1 MLELPIVREN
11 RLQNT
16 VSSCAVECDGSRS
29 GLGREDSH
37 ALDLF
42 YWYSENAMNSRR
54 LAAVAWVL
62 TVAFCTWV
70 ATAIGAESAA
80 APAEGVGPPPVVP
93 EPADLPAPP
102 IAIESAVP
110 PVRPLP
116 ATEPEPLTSP
126 ALDTELAAPEA
137 APVEPSELN
146 PEMEALDVPSAELE
160 SRVAPVSPMPRMA
173 EPSET
178 SKAESAGSEHL
189 KGSGLGD
196 KALAGPVFCP
206 NGRPC
211 SDFFDCDPCCPYW
224 SVSGGAIALKRSD
237 AFSLPLLAGG
247 NEFDVEHFN
256 FDLEVGPRVDVIYHV
271 PSGWE
276 FEALYYGV
284 GSWASLHPFENGN
297 LQLLGVEPEPI
308 DVDSALF
315 RYGSELY
322 STEFNLRRRMDW
334 LTPLIGF
341 RWVEL
346 EEQFGVAGLEPPTP
360 GIPYSYRYD
369 THNHMY
375 GVQVGAEVILWN
387 RGGPLRVDGV
397 FKAGM
402 YYNEADLDAAF
413 GYGPVPDEAERI
425 VFEQSRAEPHTSF
438 LGEVG
443 VGASWQASDWLNLRG
458 GYQLTWI
465 EGVALAPEQIPSTDL
480 FVPFNTEVNTGGS
493 PLYHGPYA
501 AIEARW

>member
-1 MLELPIVREN
+1 MAAGPLGWG
-11 RLQNT
+11 
-16 VSSCAVECDGSRS
+16 DG
-29 GLGREDSH
+29 H

-42 YWYSENAMNSRR
+42 SWYSENAMNSRR

-62 TVAFCTWV
+62 AVAFCTWA

-80 APAEGVGPPPVVP
+80 VPADGAGPPPVVP

-102 IAIESAVP
+102 LAIESAVP

-126 ALDTELAAPEA
+126 ALNGELAAP
-137 APVEPSELN
+137 
-146 PEMEALDVPSAELE
+146 
-160 SRVAPVSPMPRMA
+160 A
-173 EPSET
+173 EPSEAVPGLEAVEAQPP
-178 SKAESAGSEHL
+178 AEPELRAAPASPTPRAAQPSESSTTASAGSEHL

-196 KALAGPVFCP
+196 RALAGPVFCP
-206 NGRPC
+206 YGRPC

-237 AFSLPLLAGG
+237 AFSLPLLAGSS
-247 NEFDVEHFN
+247 EFDVEHFN
-256 FDLEVGPRVDVIYHV
+256 FDLQVGPRVDVIYHV

-276 FEALYYGV
+276 FEALFYGV

-308 DVDSALF
+308 DVNSALF

-322 STEFNLRRRMDW
+322 STELNLRRRMDW

-360 GIPYSYRYD
+360 GIPYGYRYD

-375 GVQVGAEVILWN
+375 GVQIGAEVILWD
-387 RGGPLRVDGV
+387 RGGPLRIDGML
-397 FKAGM
+397 KAGL

-413 GYGPVPDEAERI
+413 AYGPVPDQAERV
-425 VFEQSRAEPHTSF
+425 VFEQSWAEPHTSF
-438 LGEVG
+438 LGEAAL
-443 VGASWQASDWLNLRG
+443 GASWQASDWLNFRG

>member
-1 MLELPIVREN
+1 MAAGP
-11 RLQNT
+11 
-16 VSSCAVECDGSRS
+16 
-29 GLGREDSH
+29 LGRADRN

-42 YWYSENAMNSRR
+42 DSYSENAMNSRR
-54 LAAVAWVL
+54 LAAVALVL
-62 TVAFCTWV
+62 AVAFCGWSAMAIEADA
-70 ATAIGAESAA
+70 ATT
-80 APAEGVGPPPVVP
+80 AEGAAPPPVVP
-93 EPADLPAPP
+93 EPAGLPAPP
-102 IAIESAVP
+102 IAIEPPVP
-110 PVRPLP
+110 PMRPLP
-116 ATEPEPLTSP
+116 VTEPEPSSSP
-126 ALDTELAAPEA
+126 AFDAELAAPA
-137 APVEPSELN
+137 DLSEMDAGI
-146 PEMEALDVPSAELE
+146 EGMEAGPPAELE
-160 SRVAPVSPMPRMA
+160 SRAAPAFPMPRVS
-173 EPSET
+173 EPFES
-178 SKAESAGSEHL
+178 SKAGSVGSEHL

-211 SDFFDCDPCCPYW
+211 GDFFDCDPCCPYW

-237 AFSLPLLAGG
+237 AFSLPLLAGD
-247 NEFDVEHFN
+247 NEFDVEYFN

-276 FEALYYGV
+276 FEALYYGI
-284 GSWASLHPFENGN
+284 GSWASLHPFENEN
-297 LQLLGVEPEPI
+297 LQLLSIEPEPI
-308 DVDSALF
+308 NVDSALF

-346 EEQFGVAGLEPPTP
+346 EEQFGVAGMEPPTP

-375 GVQVGAEVILWN
+375 GVQVGAEVILWD

-397 FKAGM
+397 FKAGV

-413 GYGPVPDEAERI
+413 AYGPAPDEAEQV
-425 VFEQSRAEPHTSF
+425 VFEQSWAEPHTSF

-443 VGASWQASDWLNLRG
+443 LGASWQASDWLNLRG

>member
-1 MLELPIVREN
+1 
-11 RLQNT
+11 
-16 VSSCAVECDGSRS
+16 
-29 GLGREDSH
+29 
-37 ALDLF
+37 
-42 YWYSENAMNSRR
+42 MNSRR

-62 TVAFCTWV
+62 AVAFCGWS
-70 ATAIGAESAA
+70 AMAIGADATA
-80 APAEGVGPPPVVP
+80 TAEGGGPPPVVP

-102 IAIESAVP
+102 FAIEPPVP

-116 ATEPEPLTSP
+116 ATEPEPSSSP
-126 ALDTELAAPEA
+126 AFDAELTPPADLSELDAGMEGVEAGPPAKSELRAAPASPTPPA
-137 APVEPSELN
+137 AQPSE
-146 PEMEALDVPSAELE
+146 A
-160 SRVAPVSPMPRMA
+160 SR
-173 EPSET
+173 T
-178 SKAESAGSEHL
+178 SSAGSEHL

-297 LQLLGVEPEPI
+297 LQLLSVEPEPI
-308 DVDSALF
+308 NVDSALF

-360 GIPYSYRYD
+360 GIPYNYRYD

-375 GVQVGAEVILWN
+375 GVQVGAEVILWD

-413 GYGPVPDEAERI
+413 AYGPVPDEAERV
-425 VFEQSRAEPHTSF
+425 VFEQSWAEPHTSF
-438 LGEVG
+438 LGEAAL
-443 VGASWQASDWLNLRG
+443 GASWQASDWLKLRG

-480 FVPFNTEVNTGGS
+480 FVPFNTEVNTDGS